1 MELDFILQST
11 AQLAFT
17 QLIFFYVYVG
27 LVVLLSWCT
36 VRVSDYRH
44 GELCEETFPLEMRVK
59 HQTKKVGQLRFAI
72 LVENIALFEDNQSN
86 LAASEVCMKCCY

>member
-1 MELDFILQST
+1 VELDFIFQAT

-44 GELCEETFPLEMRVK
+44 GKLCEETFPLEMRVK
-59 HQTKKVGQLRFAI
+59 HQVKKVGQLHFGI
-72 LVENIALFEDNQSN
+72 VVENIALFEDNQSN

>member
-1 MELDFILQST
+1 VELDFILQSI

-17 QLIFFYVYVG
+17 QLIFFYVYLG

-59 HQTKKVGQLRFAI
+59 HQMKKVGQLHFAI

-86 LAASEVCMKCCY
+86 LASSEVCMKCCY